1 MRGLPPTARGT
12 PAVIDIYKLYRSS
25 PEEGRKP
32 FNRFFE
38 SKGYVQAFEHLRYD
52 RGLDEGSILKRSRGS
67 IHAPATARVH
77 PLVALEFV
85 RWMNYGVY
93 VDLLK
98 LEAEDLG
105 VRTEE
110 TSDVEPSTA

>member
-1 MRGLPPTARGT
+1 M
-12 PAVIDIYKLYRSS
+12 IDIYSLYRNSS
-25 PEEGRKP
+25 AEGRKP

-38 SKGYVQAFEHLRYD
+38 SKGFMQAFEHLRYD
-52 RGLDEGSILKRSRGS
+52 RGLDEGTIIKRSRGN

-77 PLVALEFV
+77 PLIALEFV

-98 LEAEDLG
+98 LEAGDLAS
-105 VRTEE
+105 VN
-110 TSDVEPSTA
+110 A